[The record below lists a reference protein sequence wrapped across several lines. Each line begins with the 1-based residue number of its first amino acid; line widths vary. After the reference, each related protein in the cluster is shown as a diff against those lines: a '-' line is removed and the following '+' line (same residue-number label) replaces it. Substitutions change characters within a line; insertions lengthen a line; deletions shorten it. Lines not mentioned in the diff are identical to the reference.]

1 MENNRDFGY
10 VKISF
15 RFICEQVLTAIT
27 IISFVLSLWF
37 SGSEHNKWWVLLI
50 VGLFVLCIV
59 IARLIKN
66 WARKECKA
74 KASVPGQSDITI
86 IIKRG
91 SVLKQKGV
99 KILHVQ
105 DTFETRRDLCKKNS
119 LIRAFLTE
127 TYYPKRFDRWKA
139 KINES
144 QVLKQE
150 LIKVPEPKLELD
162 SAIESSTTGSFIF
175 EVKTFTNA
183 GMKGKKYKIGT
194 VASYKEDY
202 KLVAFS
208 KMKDTKGSVEDKDLV
223 QYKADVQ
230 AAFEGLSNE
239 HKGDVKIPYNVGI
252 WGFRYNGKGYDPL
265 KRIEIMLESFIAESR
280 KNYFCDTL
288 RICIR
293 GSDANASKIDFEK
306 VQVLLDYFCRNI

>member
-1 MENNRDFGY
+1 MENNRDYGY

-27 IISFVLSLWF
+27 IISFVLSLWL
-37 SGSEHNKWWVLLI
+37 SESEHGKYKWWILLI

-105 DTFETRRDLCKKNS
+105 DTFETRRDKCEPNS
-119 LIRAFLTE
+119 LLHAFLTSV
-127 TYYPKRFDRWKA
+127 YYPRVFDWWKKR
-139 KINES
+139 
-144 QVLKQE
+144 
-150 LIKVPEPKLELD
+150 KLDSSNDTRKRELD
-162 SAIESSTTGSFIF
+162 DAIKRSLQGKNIVGENDDLKNASMNY
-175 EVKTFTNA
+175 VK
-183 GMKGKKYKIGT
+183 YEIGT

-265 KRIEIMLESFIAESR
+265 KRIEIMLESFIVESR